1 MKKGSIG
8 LFNAFLMITLILF
21 WGSSFVVV
29 KISLMEGMTP
39 VSIATF
45 RFLFA
50 GGLFGGALLLKKRR
64 KPSYGSIQRKD
75 ILKLLLLALSGIT
88 FFFTAQYTGIQMAG
102 AALAAIFVCLLAP
115 ILITIFSS
123 RILKEKLSR
132 RQNFG
137 IVVAALGTLII
148 ITSGTLGVQGNEKFF
163 LGSLILLLTPFLWT
177 FYSISGKKMMEKYD
191 PFLIVTYVTL
201 MGGACL
207 VPFSLVENS
216 LNQILTMSLISWLA
230 ILYLSLS
237 CSLVGYYI
245 WFYMIKQVGA
255 SVTSSFLFAEP
266 LITVLFAS
274 VFVGEEM
281 TLSIL
286 FGGLLIF
293 SGVFLA
299 TRKRNSVT
307 K

>member
-1 MKKGSIG
+1 MNTGSIG

-29 KISLMEGMTP
+29 KIALIEGMTP

-45 RFLFA
+45 RFLLA
-50 GGLFGGALLLKKRR
+50 GGLFGGALLLKKRTN
-64 KPSYGSIQRKD
+64 PNYGSIKRKD
-75 ILKLLLLALSGIT
+75 YLRLLLLALSGIT

-123 RILKEKLSR
+123 KILKEKLSR
-132 RQNFG
+132 RQNYG
-137 IVVAALGTLII
+137 IVTAALGTLLI
-148 ITSGTLGVQGNEKFF
+148 ITSGSLSVQGSEKFF

-177 FYSISGKKMMEKYD
+177 FYSILGKKMMEKYD
-191 PFLIVTYVTL
+191 PFLIVTYVTV
-201 MGGACL
+201 MGGVCL
-207 VPFSLVENS
+207 VSFSLVENS
-216 LNQILTMSLISWLA
+216 LNQMLTMSLNSWLA
-230 ILYLSLS
+230 ILYLSLT

-245 WFYMIKQVGA
+245 WFYVMKQVGA
-255 SVTSSFLFAEP
+255 SVTSTFLFAEP

-274 VFVGEEM
+274 VFVGEEI

-299 TRKRNSVT
+299 TRK
-307 K
+307 